1 MFKNLNL
8 SRKNLLIFGVILLI
22 FITNQIFVFVIQNS
36 SDESSVVSINA
47 AGRNR
52 MLSQR
57 ISAASFQILSGNE
70 NAIKDLK
77 GAIELHDST
86 INVLRNGG
94 VVQGME
100 GSGPINPVT
109 GKAIEELNKVEK
121 LWGPYKDCALL
132 LLNSDKLVEANRF
145 LGENYT
151 NLLKA
156 NNALVKGLVKDSLL
170 STYPASIGKAVIN
183 IAGRNR
189 MLSQRIGLMAFKVLQ
204 GDKALMDKL
213 ESTIKLHDES
223 FNVLVKGGKLK
234 EQTVEFPPV
243 SEDLLPLVDKI
254 SAIWIPYQKNAKVIV
269 DAERYLECIHTIAK
283 DYTALLNQNN
293 ALVKAI
299 VQESKIESETAAS
312 TLNKILFV
320 LLLVTII
327 VILLGYLGINKMIVD
342 PLRVMTK
349 NLETLSFGKIPQ
361 VFKVARADEIGGLNA
376 SMNKLVE
383 NIKSYSK
390 FAEEIGEGNFDS
402 AFEAASEEDELGK
415 SLIGMRDQLKT
426 VEEESSVRNWKT
438 EGLAKFADIL
448 RITDTTLEAF
458 SQEVVSNVVK
468 YVGAVQGALFVVNNA
483 DPNNVLIERKGSY
496 AYGREKFIDGAVKPG
511 EGMIGQVYLEGK
523 HVFLTDVP
531 QHFMKVTSGLGD
543 AEPSSVM
550 VMPLMVNEQIMG
562 IMELASFDKFTEAEV
577 DFLLSLGESIAATLN
592 SAKVNEN
599 TKHLLTESKMLEE
612 NLKSQ
617 EEELRQ
623 TMEEMQAT
631 QDSMLDRE
639 NELLNEI
646 NTLKAE
652 IKNLKG

>member
-390 FAEEIGEGNFDS
+390 FTEEIGEGNFDS

-617 EEELRQ
+617 EEQLRQ

>member
-390 FAEEIGEGNFDS
+390 FTEEIGEGNFDS